1 MGQMKCQTQ
10 WIGEM
15 GFESH
20 LRGHKVPMDAKS
32 DAIDLAERGPTPKEL
47 LLASICGCS
56 GMDVVSILKKMR
68 VELLSCSVN
77 AQTETT
83 ENYPSV
89 FSEVKLQFHIRSPR
103 IQPEQALKAVTL
115 SMTKYCGVSAMV
127 VQASPITYEVFVN
140 EEKVGEGQSDFTGVG
155 S

>member
-10 WIGEM
+10 WIGDM
-15 GFESH
+15 GFESQI
-20 LRGHKVPMDAKS
+20 RGHKVPMDAKS
-32 DAIDLAERGPTPKEL
+32 ENIDATERGPTPKEL

-56 GMDVVSILKKMR
+56 GIDVVSILKKMR

-83 ENYPSV
+83 ETYPSI
-89 FSEVKLQFHIRSPR
+89 FSEVKLQFYIRSPN
-103 IQPEQALKAVTL
+103 IKPEQALKAVTL

-127 VQASPITYEVFVN
+127 VKASPIGYEVFVN
-140 EEKVGEGQSDFTGVG
+140 EEKVGEGQADFTGVTA
-155 S
+155 